1 MGGAGIM
8 RACLKAELVDEL
20 RFIVHPLIA
29 GAGTPLFTAPE
40 RHGLDL
46 LDVEALPGG
55 RVSLVYGIA

>member
-1 MGGAGIM
+1 
-8 RACLKAELVDEL
+8 VDEL

-29 GAGTPLFTAPE
+29 GAGASLFTAPE

-46 LDVEALPGG
+46 RDVEALPGG

>member
-1 MGGAGIM
+1 V

-55 RVSLVYGIA
+55 RVSLFYGIA